1 MRWLN
6 GYRMRLVL
14 VGVVAAVFL
23 GSGSA
28 KGDFTFGTPIEL
40 GPPIWSSG
48 HDPQGCCFSG
58 DGLELYFSS
67 NRPGGFGGKDIWVAK
82 RERLDALWGEPVN
95 LGSPV
100 NDAGSQIEPA
110 ISPDGLELYF
120 GDWSDWNI
128 RVCKRPSKDASWNS
142 PQLLGPPVGLGS
154 EGQTEFSADG
164 LSLYFSSG
172 RSGGYG
178 KLDIWVSTRATTAN
192 PWGEPLNLGPNVN
205 TPANDGYPSISSD
218 GRVLFFDSDR
228 PGSYTGYD
236 IWVTKRATESDSWG
250 PPVNCDVINNPA
262 TLGRMKFD
270 PAISPDGSVL
280 YFERSYDMWQSTIS
294 PIIDFNG
301 DGAVDIADVF
311 IMLEHWH
318 TDYSLCDIG
327 PFPWGDGFVD
337 AQDLIVLAEY
347 MANTPADVNAP

>member
-1 MRWLN
+1 MRKTSGFKMSLVFV
-6 GYRMRLVL
+6 GFTAASVL
-14 VGVVAAVFL
+14 VGGRARA
-23 GSGSA
+23 
-28 KGDFTFGTPIEL
+28 DFTLGIPIEL
-40 GPPIWSSG
+40 GLPFWSSG
-48 HDPQGCCFSG
+48 QDLQGFCFSG
-58 DGLELYFSS
+58 DGLEFYFSS
-67 NRPGGFGGKDIWVAK
+67 NRPGGFGKKDLWVAR
-82 RERLDALWGEPVN
+82 RERSDAPWGEPVN

-100 NDAGSQIEPA
+100 NDAASQIEPA

-236 IWVTKRATESDSWG
+236 I
-250 PPVNCDVINNPA
+250 
-262 TLGRMKFD
+262 
-270 PAISPDGSVL
+270 
-280 YFERSYDMWQSTIS
+280 
-294 PIIDFNG
+294 
-301 DGAVDIADVF
+301 
-311 IMLEHWH
+311 
-318 TDYSLCDIG
+318 
-327 PFPWGDGFVD
+327 
-337 AQDLIVLAEY
+337 
-347 MANTPADVNAP
+347 